1 MKRLFIITFIFLIV
15 FNSESQRKRNLS
27 NNTSVNKSDISISA
41 LRLRNVGPAFLS
53 GRIADIAIHLTM
65 IMYGMLQLDQV
76 ESGKLK
82 TQGQLTLQYLIMK
95 QLTQQVVLQ

>member
-1 MKRLFIITFIFLIV
+1 
-15 FNSESQRKRNLS
+15 
-27 NNTSVNKSDISISA
+27 
-41 LRLRNVGPAFLS
+41 
-53 GRIADIAIHLTM
+53 M